1 MDYRTLHMKTVVEL
15 RQLAKELKIKVP
27 AGTAKNRLVELVL
40 EGQLAAARQANE
52 RAAQTSA
59 PADPAAAPAVEA
71 VENAPEAPA
80 PKREKRARAKAAP
93 KAVEKTAPKVAE
105 TSAPKAAEKSVPEVA
120 EMPAPK
126 AVENPAPEATEE
138 PVPKAKEKSAP
149 KATEKSA
156 PEAAEK
162 AAPKAA
168 AKPARRARERKA
180 AVEAEAVVEQL
191 AMPSEAF
198 APAEAEAEK
207 PARRKR
213 TAARKDGEGKAAAQK
228 DAPAETS
235 APVEDAPAA
244 VEAVAAEA
252 PAAPVEH
259 AAKTP
264 SEPEMPARSDAAA
277 LPALPV
283 REEVP
288 ALSPSADAD
297 AAPSPRPRRSRMPRA
312 AAAPVAE
319 AEKSP
324 EAGEEA
330 NASAPQP
337 PAEAESAAPA
347 SREDFHAARHHQSAE
362 GERRAY
368 QPRYPARYNQ
378 RYDGQTRIPR
388 EFNRNIVPRVQDTRM
403 GAQQAP
409 RTDYQRRYDRQDGQ
423 QRQDYQRP
431 PRADAPRQ
439 DYQRPAAP
447 REYARRESAYVPD
460 PNAVNPGVPE
470 MLATGECMDGY
481 GVLEIHP
488 EGYGFLRAENYLP
501 GNKDVYV
508 SIAQIRRFG
517 LRNGD
522 YVVGKTRPQREGD
535 RYNAMIYI
543 SEINGEPPENAAR
556 RKPFESLVPIYPDER
571 LRLEDPSGRSDLAL
585 RLIDMLAPIGKGQ
598 RGMIVSQPKAGKT
611 TLLKKIA
618 NAITRNYPDVHLIV
632 LLIDERPEE
641 VTDMKRSIEGE
652 VVYSTFDEAP
662 ENHTRVSEM
671 VLDRAQRL
679 VEQGKDVV
687 VLLDSITRLAR
698 AYNLVIPP
706 TGRSLSGGLDPGALH
721 KPKRFFGAARN
732 IENGGSLTII
742 ATALVETGSRMD
754 DIIFEEFKG
763 TGNMELHLDRKLSD
777 RRIFPAIDMFKSGT
791 RREELLLDEQELEG
805 ALKIRR
811 LLSGGNPQET
821 AEQLISM
828 MEKTSSNADFF
839 NRLKGWMAVFEK
851 EGFTM
856 KS

>member
-259 AAKTP
+259 AAKTH

-522 YVVGKTRPQREGD
+522 YVVGKTRPQRDGD

-618 NAITRNYPDVHLIV
+618 NAVTRNYPDVHLIV